1 MADQVLQ
8 DIKDKLDIIDVIGG
22 YIQTKRSGTNFK
34 AVCPFHNEKSA
45 SLMISPQKQIWHCFG
60 CGEGGDIFGF
70 VMRYE
75 GIEFREALNI
85 LAAKAGVTLPAYNS
99 QSQTGGDETRKLII
113 RINTFAAKVYHAFLM
128 NETLGK
134 QPRDYLANR
143 GLKQE
148 TIESWG
154 IGFAPND
161 FHALE
166 QELVKKSVKSDQ
178 AILAGVSVKND
189 QGQIY
194 DRFRNRI
201 TFPIKNYFGD
211 VVGFSARTLE
221 QNTEAAKYVNS
232 PETAAYNKSKILFGL
247 FEAKEHIRKQGA
259 VVIVEGQMDCIS
271 AQQAGFGNTIA
282 TSGTAMTFE
291 HVMLLKRLS
300 DTIIFCFDADS
311 AGQAASKRAGSIAIP
326 MGLNVKV
333 ITLPSGKDPDE
344 LIQSDPKAWEKAVN
358 DAVWFIDHYID
369 QAGRQFAFNSIE
381 QKQHISTEIVPL
393 IRLCPDPIQQDHYF
407 RQVSQAFS
415 ISEQALR
422 STATTQKN
430 YDSNAES
437 LNTPISHQEASDPV
451 LVLEKQILGGL
462 LSVNEF
468 LNSVREEIDLE
479 DFVSPEIRDLVAHLK
494 NGDTSEEQF
503 DSPLAKEAQFMVESQ
518 LEYLDNNTTALVN
531 ELHKSFYL
539 LKLRAI
545 KQRQQDVTVALKQAE
560 ALGQAQEV
568 QALKEQF
575 SLLSSMRM
583 QYESHL

>member
-178 AILAGVSVKND
+178 AILA
-189 QGQIY
+189 
-194 DRFRNRI
+194 
-201 TFPIKNYFGD
+201 
-211 VVGFSARTLE
+211 
-221 QNTEAAKYVNS
+221 
-232 PETAAYNKSKILFGL
+232 
-247 FEAKEHIRKQGA
+247 
-259 VVIVEGQMDCIS
+259 
-271 AQQAGFGNTIA
+271 
-282 TSGTAMTFE
+282 
-291 HVMLLKRLS
+291 
-300 DTIIFCFDADS
+300 
-311 AGQAASKRAGSIAIP
+311 
-326 MGLNVKV
+326 
-333 ITLPSGKDPDE
+333 
-344 LIQSDPKAWEKAVN
+344 
-358 DAVWFIDHYID
+358 
-369 QAGRQFAFNSIE
+369 
-381 QKQHISTEIVPL
+381 
-393 IRLCPDPIQQDHYF
+393 
-407 RQVSQAFS
+407 
-415 ISEQALR
+415 
-422 STATTQKN
+422 
-430 YDSNAES
+430 
-437 LNTPISHQEASDPV
+437 
-451 LVLEKQILGGL
+451 
-462 LSVNEF
+462 
-468 LNSVREEIDLE
+468 
-479 DFVSPEIRDLVAHLK
+479 
-494 NGDTSEEQF
+494 
-503 DSPLAKEAQFMVESQ
+503 
-518 LEYLDNNTTALVN
+518 
-531 ELHKSFYL
+531 
-539 LKLRAI
+539 
-545 KQRQQDVTVALKQAE
+545 
-560 ALGQAQEV
+560 
-568 QALKEQF
+568 
-575 SLLSSMRM
+575 
-583 QYESHL
+583 

>member
-8 DIKDKLDIIDVIGG
+8 DIKDKLDVIDVIGG

-99 QSQTGGDETRKLII
+99 QSQTSGDETRKLII

-128 NETLGK
+128 NDALGK

-282 TSGTAMTFE
+282 TSGTALTFE

-358 DAVWFIDHYID
+358 DAVWFIDYYID

-393 IRLCPDPIQQDHYF
+393 IKLCPDPIQQDHYF

-430 YDSNAES
+430 YDSNADS
-437 LNTPISHQEASDPV
+437 SNTPISHGEASDPV
-451 LVLEKQILGGL
+451 LVLEKQITGGL
-462 LSVNEF
+462 LSVTEF

-479 DFVSPEIRDLVAHLK
+479 DFASPEIRELVVNLK
-494 NGDTSEEQF
+494 NGDISEEQF
-503 DSPLAKEAQFMVESQ
+503 NSPLAKEVQFMVESQ